1 MDTIQKAVLI
11 AHTLIAL
18 LIIVLVL
25 LQRGKGAD
33 AGAAFGAGAS
43 GTVFGARGSSSFFS
57 RATGI
62 CAAAFF
68 ISSLTLAYLSTQAT
82 SAPTSLLESTPVSE
96 TEIAPAPELSD
107 EMPVSDLPEL
117 ESAEDDVE
125 LPDLEE
131 DSTGGLLSDRAA
143 GRFSYEVLQHMGSK
157 FRSSLLLGYVRAS
170 RH

>member
-57 RATGI
+57 RATAV
-62 CAAAFF
+62 CATLFF
-68 ISSLTLAYLSTQAT
+68 VSSLALAYLSSQ
-82 SAPTSLLESTPVSE
+82 SSDAPSSLLEGAPPVEE
-96 TEIAPAPELSD
+96 TVEEVQVPLPSAD
-107 EMPVSDLPEL
+107 TPVSDLPEL
-117 ESAEDDVE
+117 EAT
-125 LPDLEE
+125 EE
-131 DSTGGLLSDRAA
+131 DSGNLPALEEEDRADDQ
-143 GRFSYEVLQHMGSK
+143 E
-157 FRSSLLLGYVRAS
+157 
-170 RH
+170 

>member
-57 RATGI
+57 RATAV
-62 CAAAFF
+62 CATAFF
-68 ISSLTLAYLSTQAT
+68 VSSLTLAYLSSQSST
-82 SAPTSLLESTPVSE
+82 APASLLEG
-96 TEIAPAPELSD
+96 APTVEEATDEVPALSD
-107 EMPVSDLPEL
+107 EMPIDDDLPALEAPEGAIEDSGDLPEL
-117 ESAEDDVE
+117 DEDPA
-125 LPDLEE
+125 PDSE
-131 DSTGGLLSDRAA
+131 
-143 GRFSYEVLQHMGSK
+143 
-157 FRSSLLLGYVRAS
+157 
-170 RH
+170 

>member
-57 RATGI
+57 RATAV
-62 CAAAFF
+62 CATLFF
-68 ISSLTLAYLSTQAT
+68 VSSLTLAYLSSQSSTV
-82 SAPTSLLESTPVSE
+82 PTSLLENAPVVE
-96 TEIAPAPELSD
+96 DTTDEVPALSD
-107 EMPVSDLPEL
+107 EMPVSDDLPAL
-117 ESAEDDVE
+117 EAPEGAIEESVD
-125 LPDLEE
+125 LPALEE
-131 DSTGGLLSDRAA
+131 EPA
-143 GRFSYEVLQHMGSK
+143 GDTE
-157 FRSSLLLGYVRAS
+157 
-170 RH
+170 